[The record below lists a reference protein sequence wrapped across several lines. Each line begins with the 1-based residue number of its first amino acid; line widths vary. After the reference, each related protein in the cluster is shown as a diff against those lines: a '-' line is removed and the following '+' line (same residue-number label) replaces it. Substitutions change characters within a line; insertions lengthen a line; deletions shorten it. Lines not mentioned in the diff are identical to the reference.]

1 MFARD
6 KRMRQGQTPTRR
18 RTWLPQLIFLVLTF
32 VTAVSGTYVAL
43 RLFGDDAEPQPVPE
57 IITVEIIIT
66 ATPAPTPLPDPEAE
80 RVDLPADLA
89 AAAPAATVD
98 ASSIGA
104 VDVVIGAPTIAAPG
118 DTLSDNCRFHTV
130 VAGDT
135 PYGIAQ
141 RYGADRNLL
150 LEVNGLTVETATG
163 LQIGDVLRV
172 PLEGC
177 IIEGVATGPVSAPT
191 PTPIPAEVDIS
202 IAAVEGIGDITAEA
216 ITLRNDGD
224 QLNISRWSLSDADGN
239 AYAFPELLLFAEA
252 EIVIFSRNGTSTAG
266 AHFWGSD
273 ESIWSEGESVTLT
286 DAAGNVRKQLQI
298 PESEQ

>member
-1 MFARD
+1 
-6 KRMRQGQTPTRR
+6 MRQGETPTRR

-32 VTAVSGTYVAL
+32 ATAVSGTYVAL

-66 ATPAPTPLPDPEAE
+66 ATPAPTPLPDPAADT
-80 RVDLPADLA
+80 VDLPANL

-98 ASSIGA
+98 AGSIGA

-118 DTLSDNCRFHTV
+118 DTLRDNCRFHTV

-135 PYGIAQ
+135 PFGIAQ

-177 IIEGVATGPVSAPT
+177 VIEGVSTGSESAPT

-202 IAAVEGIGDITAEA
+202 ISKVEGIGDITAEA
-216 ITLRNDGD
+216 ITLLNGGA
-224 QLNISRWSLSDADGN
+224 QLNISGWTLSDADG
-239 AYAFPELLLFAEA
+239 ASYTLPSLLLFENAEL
-252 EIVIFSRNGTSTAG
+252 VIFSRVGTSTDG
-266 AHFWGSD
+266 ALFWGSD
-273 ESIWSEGESVTLT
+273 ESIWREGESVTLT
-286 DAAGNVRKQLQI
+286 DAAGNLRKQLQI
-298 PESEQ
+298 PASEQ